1 MLLVA
6 TTVDYNETETSTNI
20 TDIDFVNETI
30 ITPQKVIPTG
40 KTAINNFVN
49 QLNQLP
55 INVLCQNF
63 DVII

>member
-49 QLNQLP
+49 QLNQLT
-55 INVLCQNF
+55 
-63 DVII
+63 